1 MAAFVQRHYY
11 LAVSSPRPSLTTRAL
26 LPVDSAQW
34 LANVPAQMTLPRSLI
49 ASQWPS
55 QGILATVWQHSGKS
69 LSTRYCCCKLSSATN
84 ETVCGRGFIADINA
98 NRIWNTFHLRH
109 LLLPQCRLCV
119 ADSLR
124 VQMRPATKSSH
135 RRVPLATEGTLFRH
149 LNGS

>member
-1 MAAFVQRHYY
+1 M
-11 LAVSSPRPSLTTRAL
+11 SSPRPSLTTRAP
-26 LPVDSAQW
+26 LPVDLAQW
-34 LANVPAQMTLPRSLI
+34 LANVPAQMTLPGCLI

-69 LSTRYCCCKLSSATN
+69 LSTCYCCCCCKLSSATN

-109 LLLPQCRLCV
+109 LLLPQCRLGV
-119 ADSLR
+119 AESLR
-124 VQMRPATKSSH
+124 VQMRPASKSSH